1 MMLVTERKKMLGVSS
16 GIVIEKNWRHVP
28 APSSCAASY
37 TSGGIVFSPAPSTM
51 ILKPMLIQ
59 SPTIATTMRA
69 THSVV
74 IHRGPSIPKK
84 RKTTLTR

>member
-1 MMLVTERKKMLGVSS
+1 
-16 GIVIEKNWRHVP
+16 
-28 APSSCAASY
+28 
-37 TSGGIVFSPAPSTM
+37 M

-84 RKTTLTR
+84 RKMTFTMPASLWKIMRHTIEIAVGIAMYGRKNRAR